1 MSKNASKTR
10 KSPIPTAGHSVS
22 LRSSPGVVVPPALPT
37 GVRAQ
42 QQQQQQ
48 QPQPQLTAGVVQNSP
63 RLSASAPS
71 SRDRQPSPKLP
82 AQAAGGAKSGANNI
96 NSSSGSAGTNNISI
110 NAAAHAPSPKQQAVN
125 ALSFTRLVAQNDAY
139 GALLHVLLN

>member
-96 NSSSGSAGTNNISI
+96 NSSGSAGTNNISI

-139 GALLHVLLN
+139 GALLYMYY